1 MLWWYRSNG
10 VHTILLTRLGTGF
23 LRFQN
28 SGRAVQVMDDQWG
41 LWGKRHDVVRA
52 GEGEEI

>member
-10 VHTILLTRLGTGF
+10 VHTILLLTRLGTGF

-41 LWGKRHDVVRA
+41 LWGKGHVVGA